1 MTAKKRRAPGRRPR
15 TLSKRATAQ
24 TAARKRREANAAL
37 SENAFQALAGGW
49 SVRQIAEVRKVSVRT
64 IQREIERAVAK
75 RRLDAPD
82 RFIHLQLARL
92 TKALR
97 VTDVRLD
104 HGELAAVASH
114 LKVVAALERYHRS
127 IDPRDPVH
135 APLAHLAL
143 PAPPLALTHAAARSG
158 ATEDATD
165 ATTRDA
171 TVFGA

>member
-1 MTAKKRRAPGRRPR
+1 MPTKKRARAQ
-15 TLSKRATAQ
+15 K
-24 TAARKRREANAAL
+24 AARKRRAAKAAL
-37 SENAFQALAGGW
+37 SENAFQALASGW

-64 IQREIERAVAK
+64 IQREIERAVAE

-114 LKVVAALERYHRS
+114 LKVVAALERYHRPA
-127 IDPRDPVH
+127 DPPDQVH
-135 APLAHLAL
+135 APSANLAL
-143 PAPPLALTHAAARSG
+143 PAPPLALTHAAPVSA
-158 ATEDATD
+158 EEATD
-165 ATTRDA
+165 
-171 TVFGA
+171 FGA

>member
-1 MTAKKRRAPGRRPR
+1 MTTKKRAAGRPPR
-15 TLSKRATAQ
+15 TLSKRATAR
-24 TAARKRREANAAL
+24 TAARKRRAAKEAL
-37 SENAFQALAGGW
+37 SENAFQALAAGW
-49 SVRQIAEVRKVSVRT
+49 SIRQIADVRKVSVRT

-97 VTDVRLD
+97 VTDLRLD
-104 HGELAAVASH
+104 HGELAAVAPL

-135 APLAHLAL
+135 APPAHLAL
-143 PAPPLALTHAAARSG
+143 PAPPLALTHAASQCDTAER
-158 ATEDATD
+158 ATD
-165 ATTRDA
+165 
-171 TVFGA
+171 FGA

>member
-49 SVRQIAEVRKVSVRT
+49 SVRQIAEVRKVSART

-104 HGELAAVASH
+104 HGELAAVAPL

>member
-143 PAPPLALTHAAARSG
+143 PAPPLALTHAASQCDTAER
-158 ATEDATD
+158 ATD
-165 ATTRDA
+165 
-171 TVFGA
+171 FGA